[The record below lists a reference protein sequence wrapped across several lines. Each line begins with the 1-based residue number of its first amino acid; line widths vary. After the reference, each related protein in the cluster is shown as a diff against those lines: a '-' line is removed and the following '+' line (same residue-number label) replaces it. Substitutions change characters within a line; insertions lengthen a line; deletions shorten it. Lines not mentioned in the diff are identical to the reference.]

1 MDASLQKSPTLNT
14 GVDGIENE
22 IEHLNQL
29 YSSLMQAILD
39 YLTELKEVFT
49 AQQNE
54 KVIFSLFLDINI
66 LW

>member
-1 MDASLQKSPTLNT
+1 MDASLEKSPTLNS

-39 YLTELKEVFT
+39 YLAELKEVFT

-54 KVIFSLFLDINI
+54 KVRFLSH
-66 LW
+66 